1 MNDTFSLILYYENS
15 SKIENVFII
24 SLLDIT
30 KCNNNDS
37 HMLKSF
43 FL

>member
-1 MNDTFSLILYYENS
+1 MFL
-15 SKIENVFII
+15 II

-37 HMLKSF
+37 HMFNIRF
-43 FL
+43 FFSSIKQKKLLTNAV